1 MKYQLKQQVISL
13 AALFGLSA
21 MSLSLSAEELL
32 QSRSTVTYQQQVE
45 KLLQSLID
53 VTEVP
58 AFSVAIVHRG
68 ELVASVAA
76 GYADKELKQ
85 PATPE
90 HLFRL
95 ASVSKV
101 VGASMI
107 AESVLDNKLDP
118 DHPIGHYYPE
128 LNSRYHAIT
137 MRQLL
142 AHTSG
147 MPHYQLIDSVVGED
161 HYYSATAALSTLR
174 DRHLLSSPGAKY
186 EYSTHGYTLAG
197 AILEQITKQKLQFN
211 LPQYIKTLTGKPTPL
226 VENVHKLHP
235 MSSNLYER
243 DGNTVKKVAFDDN
256 SFSVFGAGL
265 SATASDLAY
274 VGAQVLKKSQS
285 SASYQRLLFTPV
297 KTNDGRL
304 VMHEEK
310 EQVGF
315 GWRIGKTEQGKT
327 IYHHAGVTFGA
338 RSVLIIYPELDLS
351 IAFLS
356 NSSWVSSIE
365 KTANTLVE
373 LYLSDSQPEVISD
386 GQVYNMLYQK
396 ESVKGQ
402 VKCAN
407 TICVLDNDKS
417 KLSTWL
423 QKFNPTSQQSSN
435 WPLYAFR
442 SENEQRLIMVTKIGF
457 IDLTATLDST
467 THQGEAGAGRPI
479 SFTLHHPSTSQVET
493 EKI

>member
-1 MKYQLKQQVISL
+1 MKYPIKKQVISL
-13 AALFGLSA
+13 TALFGLST
-21 MSLSLSAEELL
+21 MSLSLPAAELP
-32 QSRSTVTYQQQVE
+32 QNRSPSTYQQQVE
-45 KLLQSLID
+45 RLLQSLVD

-76 GYADKELKQ
+76 GYADREQKR

-107 AESVLDNKLDP
+107 AESVLDKNLDP
-118 DHPIGHYYPE
+118 DKPIGHYYPQ
-128 LNSRYHAIT
+128 LNPRYHAIT
-137 MRQLL
+137 MRELL

-147 MPHYQLIDSVVGED
+147 MPHYQLNDSSIGKD
-161 HYYSATAALSTLR
+161 HYYSATEALSTLKDR
-174 DRHLLSSPGAKY
+174 DLLSTPGSKY

-197 AILEQITKQKLQFN
+197 AILEQVTHQKLQFS
-211 LPQYIKTLTGKPTPL
+211 LPQYIKAFTGKPTPL
-226 VENVHKLHP
+226 VENIHKLHP
-235 MSSNLYER
+235 MSVSVYER
-243 DGNTVKKVAFDDN
+243 DGNIVKRVAPDDK

-265 SATASDLAY
+265 SATAPDLAY
-274 VGAQVLKKSQS
+274 FGAQVLKKSHS
-285 SASYQRLLFTPV
+285 SDSYKRLLFTPV
-297 KTNDGRL
+297 QTNDGN
-304 VMHEEK
+304 VVYEEK
-310 EQVGF
+310 EQLGF

-327 IYHHAGVTFGA
+327 IYHHAGVTLGA
-338 RSVLIIYPELDLS
+338 RSVLVIYPELDLS
-351 IAFLS
+351 VAFLS

-386 GQVYNMLYQK
+386 GQVYKILYQK
-396 ESVKGQ
+396 ESVKGH
-402 VKCAN
+402 VKCINATCSLN
-407 TICVLDNDKS
+407 NDKS

-423 QKFNPTSQQSSN
+423 QKFNATSQPSSN

-442 SENEQRLIMVTKIGF
+442 SQSDKRLIMVTKVGL
-457 IDLTATLDST
+457 IDLTTNLNST
-467 THQGEAGAGRPI
+467 TYHGEAVAGRSI
-479 SFTLHHPSTSQVET
+479 SFIFPSLPDNQLKTSNM
-493 EKI
+493 